1 MEKVTNIIDLRRD
14 YIDIYK
20 EARQF
25 ILSYKFVEWLSA
37 LETEIYT
44 GFPDKSKLLI
54 YINNMRSE
62 LYDCDK
68 DEVSELLN
76 KLNILERHIEDMD
89 STYMKLYTVKEI
101 ITNEN

>member
-1 MEKVTNIIDLRRD
+1 MKKLTNIMELRHD
-14 YIDIYK
+14 YIDLYK

-25 ILSYKFVEWLSA
+25 ILSYNFVEWLSA
-37 LETEIYT
+37 LEAEIYT

-62 LYDCDK
+62 LHDCDK
-68 DEVSELLN
+68 DDVSELLN
-76 KLNILERHIEDMD
+76 KLDMLEKHINDTD
-89 STYMKLYTVKEI
+89 STYMKLHTVKET